1 MLEAAK
7 FDAALGVYL
16 LTLALVLPLAG
27 FSAKGRRRWV
37 GWTCGL
43 TVFSFAMENVQAWRG
58 LNPRFSPVAG
68 PVDQALGGVF
78 FLAALGVATLYFVP
92 FARFFRRETLT
103 DHPALALALRSAAAA
118 AVIAFAVGIG
128 MSVAQGRHVNGLGN
142 LMPIHAS
149 GFHGLQALPLV
160 ALLLGWSHLTRSE
173 AIRWV
178 HIAGIG
184 WLAVCLGLLA
194 QALLGFDP
202 LTLTLPTIV
211 VALGAFLWAA
221 TAACMRG
228 APAPRREGLLSQRG
242 VERTSKAAGIDRGI
256 AIEPRLDRREV
267 FAQSLT
273 IDKTAIEHFSEVLE
287 ISRVPALDFRE
298 RLRRQVEVAER
309 QLTLLRY
316 KRTALSPRVG
326 HWDEV
331 VGRGKLDVQV
341 HRLLERWMLAARCPG
356 SGTSLRS
363 TSMVVYGHPMSPAVA
378 PPAKN
383 TWPGWSRPG
392 RARA

>member
-1 MLEAAK
+1 MNRFSDVVAERSVIAAVVALWHRERVVVMLGASGLLLAAVCAVVAMVNGGWVIAPEGRLLEAAK

-37 GWTCGL
+37 AWTCGL

-58 LNPRFSPVAG
+58 LDPRFSRVAG

-78 FLAALGVATLYFVP
+78 FLAALGVATLYFVL

-103 DHPALALALRSAAAA
+103 DHPALALALRYAAAA

-194 QALLGFDP
+194 QALLVFDP
-202 LTLTLPTIV
+202 LTLTPPTIV

-221 TAACMRG
+221 TFVYAWRACAA
-228 APAPRREGLLSQRG
+228 A
-242 VERTSKAAGIDRGI
+242 
-256 AIEPRLDRREV
+256 
-267 FAQSLT
+267 
-273 IDKTAIEHFSEVLE
+273 
-287 ISRVPALDFRE
+287 
-298 RLRRQVEVAER
+298 
-309 QLTLLRY
+309 
-316 KRTALSPRVG
+316 
-326 HWDEV
+326 
-331 VGRGKLDVQV
+331 
-341 HRLLERWMLAARCPG
+341 
-356 SGTSLRS
+356 
-363 TSMVVYGHPMSPAVA
+363 
-378 PPAKN
+378 
-383 TWPGWSRPG
+383 
-392 RARA
+392 